1 MLSVVGLMRLIVG
14 RTEIGR
20 RTNQSPKNK

>member
-1 MLSVVGLMRLIVG
+1 LSVVGLMRLIVG

-20 RTNQSPKNK
+20 RTSQTPSNK